1 MPQKN
6 DDRFGKYMKKIL
18 ALDLGER
25 RIGLAI
31 SDALQ
36 MLAHPLR
43 TIEWHGIKSLLNDLE
58 EIIDNNDLES
68 VVVGLPYTM
77 KGGFSKKTLQVTK
90 IIETLRENLNIPVI
104 DIDERLTTKMAEQAL
119 RNVGKKAS
127 RERNKIDQIAAVFI
141 LQTYLDRV

>member
-1 MPQKN
+1 MVSDSVK
-6 DDRFGKYMKKIL
+6 MKKIL

-36 MLAHPLR
+36 MLAHPLA
-43 TIEWHGIKSLLNDLE
+43 TIEWHGIKSLIKELE
-58 EIIDNNDLES
+58 QIIEDHAIET

-77 KGGFSKKTLQVTK
+77 KGSYSKKTIQVSK
-90 IIETLRENLNIPVI
+90 IIEGLRENLQVPVRE
-104 DIDERLTTKMAEQAL
+104 IDERLTTKMAEQAL

-127 RERNKIDQIAAVFI
+127 RERAKIDQIAAVFI
-141 LQTYLDRV
+141 LQSYLDRR